1 MTMQDIVRERR
12 TVERI
17 RNLDRMD
24 IVEIIHSDED
34 RIHALEVERDALREA
49 LKPMA
54 KHYNELVKACS
65 PEPLSDKVVAAIGL
79 PFTLAELEAAA
90 QAVEKEPEC
99 IQCHSLTGVGSATG
113 ARRCIYAE
121 GHTQPHYYTNVPE
134 PVEGREDDA

>member
-49 LKPMA
+49 LEPVLREHQDLKKANAYAYRKIPDD
-54 KHYNELVKACS
+54 KFVKVW
-65 PEPLSDKVVAAIGL
+65 LLK
-79 PFTLAELEAAA
+79 AELEAAA
-90 QAVEKEPEC
+90 QAVE
-99 IQCHSLTGVGSATG
+99 
-113 ARRCIYAE
+113 
-121 GHTQPHYYTNVPE
+121 
-134 PVEGREDDA
+134 GRDDES